1 MTVLWIG
8 LAVAAAVVASLALG
22 SFRQRSSRKDL
33 GAVSER
39 WLSEE
44 RAHERPYSKP

>member
-1 MTVLWIG
+1 MTALWIG
-8 LAVAAAVVASLALG
+8 LGIAAAVVVTLALN
-22 SFRQRSSRKDL
+22 SMRQRSSRKDL

>member
-1 MTVLWIG
+1 MTALWAG
-8 LAVAAAVVASLALG
+8 GVGVVAVVAVVLVAAMRERHS
-22 SFRQRSSRKDL
+22 RQDL
-33 GAVSER
+33 GAVSAR